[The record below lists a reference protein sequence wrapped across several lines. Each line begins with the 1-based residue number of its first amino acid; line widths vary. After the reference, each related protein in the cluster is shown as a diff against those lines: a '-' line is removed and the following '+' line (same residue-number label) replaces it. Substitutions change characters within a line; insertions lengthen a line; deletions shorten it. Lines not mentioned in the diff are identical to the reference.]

1 MSREFEDTNRPV
13 SHAEVAEG
21 GADTAADESHVDTGG
36 ATAAG
41 AVTGAVIGTAA
52 GGPLGAVVGAVGG
65 GIVGAISERVM
76 HGGKSHEHVD
86 GDEAHSAGDHEHR
99 GDDDGHDHESHFDLG
114 YGGSVA
120 PHPHRYENGRC
131 VICGTSSATP
141 VADPLLMIP
150 PGT

>member
-1 MSREFEDTNRPV
+1 MSREIEDTSRPV
-13 SHAEVAEG
+13 SD
-21 GADTAADESHVDTGG
+21 ADARAPRVDTSADESHVDTGG

-65 GIVGAISERVM
+65 GIVGAMSERVM
-76 HGGKSHEHVD
+76 HGGEGHEHRES
-86 GDEAHSAGDHEHR
+86 DEAHWAGDHEHR
-99 GDDDGHDHESHFDLG
+99 GDDDGHDHGLHFDMG

-120 PHPHRYENGRC
+120 PHAHRYENGRC